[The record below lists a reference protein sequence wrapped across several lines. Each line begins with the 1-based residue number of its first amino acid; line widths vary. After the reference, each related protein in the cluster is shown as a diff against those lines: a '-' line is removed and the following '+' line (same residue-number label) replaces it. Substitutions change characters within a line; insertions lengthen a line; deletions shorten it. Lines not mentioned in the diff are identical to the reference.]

1 MSHTAAVNM
10 GLYVVLKGRVIPAWS
25 ACTSGSHGIVYAYES
40 IKFGMQTMMLAGG
53 AEELC
58 PSEAAVFDTLFATSQ
73 KNDAP
78 TTTPA
83 PFDKDRDGLV
93 IGEGACTLVRD
104 EYDHAKA
111 RGARI
116 YAATIG
122 SGGNSDGDHAPHPKQ
137 NQHT

>member
-1 MSHTAAVNM
+1 MMSHTAAVNI
-10 GLYVVLKGRVIPAWS
+10 GLYFGLKGRVIPTCS
-25 ACTSGSHGIVYAYES
+25 TCTSGSQGIGYAYES

-58 PSEAAVFDTLFATSQ
+58 PSEAAVFDTLFATSP

-93 IGEGACTLVRD
+93 IGHGHCTLVLE
-104 EYDHAKA
+104 EYEQDRKST
-111 RGARI
+111 RL
-116 YAATIG
+116 
-122 SGGNSDGDHAPHPKQ
+122 NSSH
-137 NQHT
+137 

>member
-1 MSHTAAVNM
+1 MCCIFFFSSRRRHTECALVTGVQTCA
-10 GLYVVLKGRVIPAWS
+10 LPI
-25 ACTSGSHGIVYAYES
+25 C
-40 IKFGMQTMMLAGG
+40 MQTMMLAGG

-93 IGEGACTLVRD
+93 IGEGACTLVLE
-104 EYDHAKA
+104 EYEHAKA

-116 YAATIG
+116 YAEIIG
-122 SGGNSDGDHAPHPKQ
+122 FGCNSDGDQIGRAHV
-137 NQHT
+137 

>member
-1 MSHTAAVNM
+1 
-10 GLYVVLKGRVIPAWS
+10 
-25 ACTSGSHGIVYAYES
+25 
-40 IKFGMQTMMLAGG
+40 MQTMMLAGG

-93 IGEGACTLVRD
+93 IGEGACTLVLE
-104 EYDHAKA
+104 EYEHAKA

-116 YAATIG
+116 YAEIIG
-122 SGGNSDGDHAPHPKQ
+122 FGCNSDGDHAPHPHQEPMGGAMQQIGRATSRERECK
-137 NQHT
+137 NV